1 MGRLPPLLRALIL
14 LVACATP
21 LMAAAEGDVYHLEIS
36 PFAGYRFGGSFDSD
50 DTEDTGAGVDVDI
63 DDHSS
68 YGLIVNW
75 PAEPNT
81 EYEVFF
87 SRQSTSLETD
97 SLFAPGEPVLDEL
110 DITHLQLGGTYL
122 FEGDRA
128 WPFMVATIGAS
139 RFEPD
144 NSAYD
149 SETFFAFSIGG
160 GYKIALTPRIGLR
173 LEGRALASV
182 VSSDSAVFCRS
193 DEVSSGCLIA
203 VRGSLV
209 WQWETSAGLRVRF

>member
-1 MGRLPPLLRALIL
+1 MRPLIRVLL
-14 LVACATP
+14 LVVGCAGP
-21 LMAAAEGDVYHLEIS
+21 LTAVAGDDVYHVEIT
-36 PFAGYRFGGSFDSD
+36 PFAGYRFGGSFDA
-50 DTEDTGAGVDVDI
+50 EDSETGVDVDI

-87 SRQSTSLETD
+87 SRQSTSLETG
-97 SLFAPGEPVLDEL
+97 SLFAPGDPILDEL
-110 DITHLQLGGTYL
+110 DITYLQLGGTYL
-122 FEGDRA
+122 FEGERA

-144 NSAYD
+144 NSEYD

-160 GYKIALTPRIGLR
+160 GYKIAVTPRIGLR
-173 LEGRALASV
+173 LEGRGLASV

-209 WQWETSAGLRVRF
+209 WQWEMSAGLRVRF